1 MKDERKTEIKVGIM
15 SLIGI
20 IIFLWI
26 LGWAKDFSFTSKERE
41 LLVSFPEVAG
51 LEIGDYVTV
60 NGVRKGNV
68 TDIAVRQKDV
78 LVKISIDKNVDLKDD
93 ASFHIMMLD
102 LMGGKKI
109 EVRPG
114 VSNKKLDF
122 SSVRNGNF
130 SSDIPSVIAGLGSVQ
145 DDLLASVKDLR
156 VTLSAMNEYLTDKD
170 LNKNIR
176 SSMKNLDIVL
186 TRLNTLIDQ
195 NSRDLSEI
203 TKNTAQL
210 TKDAKEFIEENKSDM
225 SGSLKSLKNVLQKT
239 DSLVTFFNNLA
250 GETSLK
256 KNNIGKL
263 LYDEDLFNKLN
274 AAINKLNELT
284 DLINEQ
290 LKSDGLKVKADVD
303 IF

>member
-1 MKDERKTEIKVGIM
+1 MKDERKTEIKVGII
-15 SLIGI
+15 SIIGI

-26 LGWAKDFSFTSKERE
+26 LGWAKDFSFTSKEKE
-41 LLVSFPEVAG
+41 MLISFPEVAG
-51 LEIGDYVTV
+51 LEIGDYVTL

-78 LVKISIDKNVDLKDD
+78 LVKISIDKNTDLRDD

-109 EVRPG
+109 EVKPG
-114 VSNKKLDF
+114 VSDKKLDF
-122 SSVRNGNF
+122 SSVRKGNF

-156 VTLSAMNEYLTDKD
+156 ITLSAMNEYLTDKD

-176 SSMKNLDIVL
+176 SSMKNLDNVL

-195 NSRDLSEI
+195 NSRDIGEI

-210 TKDAKEFIEENKSDM
+210 TRDAKEFIEENKSGM
-225 SGSLKSLKNVLQKT
+225 SGSLSSLKNVLEKT
-239 DSLVTFFNNLA
+239 DSLVTFLNNVA
-250 GETSLK
+250 GETSSR

-263 LYDEDLFNKLN
+263 LYDEELFNKLN
-274 AAINKLNELT
+274 TAINRLNELT
-284 DLINEQ
+284 DLITEQ

-303 IF
+303 LF